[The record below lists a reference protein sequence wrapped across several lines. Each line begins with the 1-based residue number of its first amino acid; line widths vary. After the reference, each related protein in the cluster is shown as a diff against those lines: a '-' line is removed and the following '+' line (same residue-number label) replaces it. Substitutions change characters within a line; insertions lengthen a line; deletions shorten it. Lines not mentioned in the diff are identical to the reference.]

1 MIKRQKQVSEI
12 TKNTE
17 ILANDT
23 DNLIRTPHRKE
34 GGGGSQVVL
43 VFEVTQAC
51 LDACCLAAN
60 WSTSLRILD
69 TLED

>member
-17 ILANDT
+17 VLANDT
-23 DNLIRTPHRKE
+23 DNLIRTPHRK

-43 VFEVTQAC
+43 VFEVTQAYS
-51 LDACCLAAN
+51 DACCLAAN
-60 WSTSLRILD
+60 WSASLRILD